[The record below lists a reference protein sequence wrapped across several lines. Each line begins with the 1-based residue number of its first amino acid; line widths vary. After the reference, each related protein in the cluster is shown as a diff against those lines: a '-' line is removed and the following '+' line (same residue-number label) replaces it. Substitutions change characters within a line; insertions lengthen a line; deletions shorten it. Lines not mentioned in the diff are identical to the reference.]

1 MLGPRSSL
9 EGSTAATLQGKIL
22 GPEIRS
28 EGEIWGISLGLV
40 TEVGRSLLEA
50 PQPVADTPDTRTLCT
65 EGDPTPL
72 WGLGEKVIAA
82 LDRLEVMGSG
92 VKRSCRS
99 SNKADVPRGR
109 VTFRFC
115 ANPRWR
121 RELEQLEYEL

>member
-1 MLGPRSSL
+1 MLGPRCSL

-28 EGEIWGISLGLV
+28 KGEIWGISLGLV

-50 PQPVADTPDTRTLCT
+50 PQTLADTPHTRTLCT
-65 EGDPTPL
+65 EGDPPPL
-72 WGLGEKVIAA
+72 WGLEEKVAA

-92 VKRSCRS
+92 VKRSIKS
-99 SNKADVPRGR
+99 SGKADIPRGR

-115 ANPRWR
+115 ANLRWR